1 MQSVALRAPRVGVSR
16 NVARPARRSAPQSHT
31 GRFARLVV
39 FSTVPEVQKKL
50 EEALKTA
57 EETCGGD
64 KPATPEC
71 AVAWDEVEELAAAAS
86 HKKVQEKVDSVDPLE
101 QFCEGN
107 PDADECRVYED

>member
-1 MQSVALRAPRVGVSR
+1 M
-16 NVARPARRSAPQSHT
+16 
-31 GRFARLVV
+31 VV

-57 EETCGGD
+57 EENCGGD
-64 KPATPEC
+64 KPASPEC

-86 HKKVQEKVDSVDPLE
+86 HKKVQETVDKTNDPLE